1 MDACYMPGDRFR
13 SAIDKAW
20 WLGTIKA
27 QKPLNPN
34 FPDSMFQCFLV
45 KWDNGEKEHM
55 SPWDF
60 EPIDNERLPDEE
72 GGSVEI
78 TPEER
83 LAMMYVPEPDEWSE
97 YGCDHDCDRIARGL
111 ARIMELNI
119 SESFVAPVDLNLYPS
134 YAIVVE
140 YPMDLGTIKARV
152 QNRFYRRLDAI
163 RFDVRYIEINALKFN
178 EPGSRIVKQAKCVV
192 DLCIRFI
199 NSSHCSDPMVL
210 YSEMMEAKQSRSQ
223 DSQSELDVLCSEID
237 SDGENNA
244 STRIKRKKQNA
255 LHHSS
260 KRVRLGNQK
269 YTSCSWR
276 QQCASLL
283 TTFFQCDDSTPFR
296 HPVNLNDYPDYRNII
311 DIPMDLSTV
320 QERLNSNHYSS
331 PSDFCKDM
339 RLIFQNSRN
348 YNTNKKSRIYS
359 MTIRLSAMFEEHI
372 RSIISDWRSAVKY
385 EEKIRNNQYVSNR
398 RKPLP
403 LQEPGIN
410 IGASTSRGSSQPST
424 SRSESSRNSRHTW
437 VSNASEPSSS
447 RSHMNRLTN
456 GSGPRKKIKQEE
468 TQSSKGSSV
477 GIRKKVLKPSSGA
490 TLTNGVKKSI
500 ISVQK
505 RKLPH
510 KSPKK
515 HSERLKRKE
524 YEEYSQSDSNPS
536 DHADSISDNR
546 SDDDTEWNHGPKRR
560 RKDTTSNLVPK
571 SLRPRIKK
579 KSPEKF
585 YHRSTRSS
593 NHPKSS
599 IYSSLRTHTR
609 TTSSYA
615 ISSRSSSPD
624 NRWVSKKTIKSPLH
638 TRSKRLCNSS
648 VAKSASSCYRDSDQ
662 TSDSDD
668 VSESQSFKSEKN
680 SNSSGGSSKSS
691 SSITQ
696 SQSIEDNSKSQQSD
710 SSSESEQSEE
720 NSRPGAPRKST
731 RVLARS
737 AKVSALPARMM
748 ESPRKSGRILTRNRG
763 ARTVQYQEGNSD
775 DSEDDESMQSY
786 NSRGSLRSLMNDD
799 EQIPGIHKRATEKSI
814 RTEEDFI
821 KKASSFDS
829 EKHFTFDGPS
839 TAYGAKDYN
848 PNLLTNSND
857 GVSKLHKSLKTYT
870 RPYKRYMNSIPLR
883 TRSAMNKQV
892 KTSKSFKRNF
902 IRESS
907 VTKDDDCSNEDELVH
922 KKNKPTK
929 LRITSSYGLRKCSK
943 LIKRSVYRKGPYS
956 SLMGYHNNA
965 TLPGTSFRGRRPKFI
980 TKSKNFVPSDESQNS
995 NNLYIRMKN
1004 KLNRNVR
1011 NTRKNAGS
1019 ISFNTRSKLD
1029 LTSTNSEESSSKKSI
1044 HKPTIVFCKPSV
1056 LTDESDSKHKSKT
1069 INAGSS
1075 SHLDSEDQIN
1085 SSLSEKH
1092 VSSQNVDLNMDIS
1105 KLSYASPISSHTR
1118 SSDGLLENNKDM
1130 KKQFSSNTSKRIQC
1144 STKADNLKKYYLKVH
1159 KGKLNRREEI
1169 NDEKVKENSNSLL
1182 GNNKSKWCLR
1192 KQSLTSRVSSRISQS
1207 VLHSRGTESNK
1218 MQTRNRGQRTV
1229 IYTDDLDSSCLK
1241 EIFENED
1248 PIKVNNQQTSNRL
1261 GDPEE
1266 SPDSS
1271 ISNHAKSTLKKSEC
1285 STKCSSQTE
1294 NNVSNSRRST
1304 FPRPKGSKTVSNGI
1318 ETRNHGQR
1326 TTLYD
1331 EDADDY
1337 LEEYFESFDLR

>member
-1 MDACYMPGDRFR
+1 
-13 SAIDKAW
+13 
-20 WLGTIKA
+20 
-27 QKPLNPN
+27 
-34 FPDSMFQCFLV
+34 
-45 KWDNGEKEHM
+45 
-55 SPWDF
+55 
-60 EPIDNERLPDEE
+60 
-72 GGSVEI
+72 
-78 TPEER
+78 
-83 LAMMYVPEPDEWSE
+83 
-97 YGCDHDCDRIARGL
+97 
-111 ARIMELNI
+111 
-119 SESFVAPVDLNLYPS
+119 
-134 YAIVVE
+134 
-140 YPMDLGTIKARV
+140 
-152 QNRFYRRLDAI
+152 
-163 RFDVRYIEINALKFN
+163 
-178 EPGSRIVKQAKCVV
+178 
-192 DLCIRFI
+192 
-199 NSSHCSDPMVL
+199 
-210 YSEMMEAKQSRSQ
+210 
-223 DSQSELDVLCSEID
+223 
-237 SDGENNA
+237 
-244 STRIKRKKQNA
+244 
-255 LHHSS
+255 
-260 KRVRLGNQK
+260 
-269 YTSCSWR
+269 
-276 QQCASLL
+276 
-283 TTFFQCDDSTPFR
+283 
-296 HPVNLNDYPDYRNII
+296 
-311 DIPMDLSTV
+311 
-320 QERLNSNHYSS
+320 
-331 PSDFCKDM
+331 
-339 RLIFQNSRN
+339 
-348 YNTNKKSRIYS
+348 
-359 MTIRLSAMFEEHI
+359 
-372 RSIISDWRSAVKY
+372 
-385 EEKIRNNQYVSNR
+385 
-398 RKPLP
+398 
-403 LQEPGIN
+403 
-410 IGASTSRGSSQPST
+410 
-424 SRSESSRNSRHTW
+424 
-437 VSNASEPSSS
+437 
-447 RSHMNRLTN
+447 
-456 GSGPRKKIKQEE
+456 
-468 TQSSKGSSV
+468 
-477 GIRKKVLKPSSGA
+477 A

-546 SDDDTEWNHGPKRR
+546 SDDDSEWNHGPKRR
-560 RKDTTSNLVPK
+560 RKDTTSNLVQK

-609 TTSSYA
+609 TASNYA

-624 NRWVSKKTIKSPLH
+624 NRWGSKKTIKSPLH

-648 VAKSASSCYRDSDQ
+648 VAKSATSCYRDSDQ

-691 SSITQ
+691 SRTH

-775 DSEDDESMQSY
+775 DSEDDESMQSN

-799 EQIPGIHKRATEKSI
+799 EQTPGIHKRATEKSI

-821 KKASSFDS
+821 KKASSSDR

-857 GVSKLHKSLKTYT
+857 GVSKLHRSLKSYT

-907 VTKDDDCSNEDELVH
+907 VTKDDDCTNEDELVH
-922 KKNKPTK
+922 KRDKPTK

-980 TKSKNFVPSDESQNS
+980 TKSKNFVPSDECQNS
-995 NNLYIRMKN
+995 NKLYMRMKN

-1011 NTRKNAGS
+1011 NTRKSAGS

-1029 LTSTNSEESSSKKSI
+1029 LTSTNSEESLSKKSI
-1044 HKPTIVFCKPSV
+1044 HKPTIVFCKPTV
-1056 LTDESDSKHKSKT
+1056 LTDESDSKHKPKT

-1075 SHLDSEDQIN
+1075 SHLDSEDQMN

-1105 KLSYASPISSHTR
+1105 KFSYASPISSHTR
-1118 SSDGLLENNKDM
+1118 SSDGLLENNKDV
-1130 KKQFSSNTSKRIQC
+1130 KKQFSNSTSKRIQC

-1192 KQSLTSRVSSRISQS
+1192 KPSLTSRVSSRISQS
-1207 VLHSRGTESNK
+1207 VLHSRGTEPNK

-1248 PIKVNNQQTSNRL
+1248 PIKVNNRQTSNRL
-1261 GDPEE
+1261 DDPEE

-1285 STKCSSQTE
+1285 SAKCSSQTE

-1304 FPRPKGSKTVSNGI
+1304 FPRPKRSKTVSNGI